1 MNNILR
7 TILFT
12 GLVSGG
18 ILLLFS
24 VAPAWAEDGS
34 REWRPIYDVIMRWI
48 NFGILAYFL
57 VKVVGPVLMNFLSDQ
72 QSDIRLK
79 IDKTQK
85 EKDNIVAKLQDAKE
99 SLENSGPRLEEIR
112 RRILDQGETRKQEII
127 RDADE
132 QSRLMM
138 KNARQR
144 IDNMIGQARKKLV
157 NELLDM
163 AMEKAMERLP
173 GEITEEDNERLV
185 ERYLK
190 AATVQ
195 GAR

>member
-7 TILFT
+7 TMLWIV
-12 GLVSGG
+12 LVSTGT
-18 ILLLFS
+18 LLLFS
-24 VAPAWAEDGS
+24 AAPAWAEDGT

-57 VKVVGPVLMNFLSDQ
+57 VKVVGPILVNFLSDQ
-72 QSDIRLK
+72 QADIRSK

-85 EKDNIVAKLQDAKE
+85 EKDDIVAKLQDAKE

-112 RRILDQGETRKQEII
+112 CRIVEQGEKRKQSII
-127 RDADE
+127 EDANE
-132 QSRLMM
+132 QNRLMM

-144 IDNMIGQARKKLV
+144 IDNMIGQARQKLV

-163 AMEKAMERLP
+163 AMEKAVERLP
-173 GEITEEDNERLV
+173 REITEEDNQRLI
-185 ERYLK
+185 EKYLT
-190 AATVQ
+190 AAT
-195 GAR
+195 AR